1 MLFSL
6 FQALRD
12 SEVIEHAAQNV
23 IMADAL
29 RSMRY
34 LALVQKTTV
43 SEVHAVV
50 SLKRKVLS

>member
-1 MLFSL
+1 MKDSLYCVLFSL

-12 SEVIEHAAQNV
+12 SEIIEHAAQNV

-34 LALVQKTTV
+34 LAV
-43 SEVHAVV
+43 A
-50 SLKRKVLS
+50 